1 MGTGLH
7 CVQNQLRL
15 CRHQRAIPVRQFD
28 HGAEIGHISIAALCG
43 ALPVRVAD
51 GQDLKAEIGLW
62 FDEIGAIAEGA
73 GDLGLMMMRDKT

>member
-1 MGTGLH
+1 
-7 CVQNQLRL
+7 
-15 CRHQRAIPVRQFD
+15 
-28 HGAEIGHISIAALCG
+28 LCG